1 MKSSW
6 ELTYQN
12 AALLLICVGLFIG
25 LMGVNLDRDNADIR
39 IKCLQLERDVLD
51 SAIAASEARN
61 VAHTA
66 TLDSL
71 AVRDSIL
78 VIALGKTKEFKL
90 INDTTI
96 SNDSLRSLFARRGRT
111 GR

>member
-39 IKCLQLERDVLD
+39 IKCLQLERDALD

-78 VIALGKTKEFKL
+78 VIALGKSKEFKL

-96 SNDSLRSLFARRGRT
+96 SNDSLRAIFNKRNRSRR
-111 GR
+111 